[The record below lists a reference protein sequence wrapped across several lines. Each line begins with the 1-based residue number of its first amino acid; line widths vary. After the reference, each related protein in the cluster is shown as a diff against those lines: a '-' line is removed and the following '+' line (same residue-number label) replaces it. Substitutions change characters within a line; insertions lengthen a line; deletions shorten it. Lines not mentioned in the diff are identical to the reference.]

1 MFLTQRDG
9 VIDYDL
15 DLLTHITA
23 LLDAQLDRDCDV
35 AAASPDPEGMGLF
48 DRMEHLTG
56 LGFVACQTY
65 LASVYGSIGIPKD
78 LALPCGPLHRPSLS
92 VASLV
97 NHAANLWKHQD
108 EWALQRN
115 TRARD
120 RIVEAF
126 DDLGL
131 PALGEYP
138 LSGCLAEIC
147 HQTEARFRSVLPFLT
162 QWRDTLR
169 SRCQT

>member
-1 MFLTQRDG
+1 MFLTHDNA

-15 DLLTHITA
+15 DLLAHIVEA
-23 LLDAQLDRDCDV
+23 LDMQLGRDCE
-35 AAASPDPEGMGLF
+35 AATTSPDADSFGIF
-48 DRMEHLTG
+48 DRLEHLTG

-65 LASVYGSIGIPKD
+65 LASTYGSLHIPKD
-78 LALPCGPLHRPSLS
+78 VALKLGPLHRPWMP

-108 EWALQRN
+108 EWALQQN

-120 RIVEAF
+120 RIIKAF
-126 DDLGL
+126 NDLGY

-138 LSGCLAEIC
+138 LSGCLAELC
-147 HQTEARFRSVLPFLT
+147 SPAEARFKSMLT
-162 QWRDTLR
+162 SLSQWRDALR
-169 SRCQT
+169 KT

>member
-1 MFLTQRDG
+1 MVLPPHGTR
-9 VIDYDL
+9 VDYDL
-15 DLLTHITA
+15 DLLEHIMRI
-23 LLDAQLDRDCDV
+23 LDAQLDRDCDT
-35 AAASPDPEGMGLF
+35 ANASSDPDGFGLF

-65 LASVYGSIGIPKD
+65 LVSAYGSIGIPKD
-78 LALPCGPLHRPSLS
+78 IALQCGPLHCPSLS
-92 VASLV
+92 VAGLV

-108 EWALQRN
+108 EWALQQN

-120 RIVEAF
+120 RIIKAF

-147 HQTEARFRSVLPFLT
+147 YQTEARFRSVLPFLI
-162 QWRDTLR
+162 QWRDALR
-169 SRCQT
+169 SH